1 MKSLLNICFIYQ
13 NFWLSRRDVMV
24 VGDLN
29 VSHKRI
35 DHCDPDDV
43 SCFMFLFVFLNIVG
57 PL

>member
-1 MKSLLNICFIYQ
+1 
-13 NFWLSRRDVMV
+13 MV